1 MALVETRRNNALL
14 QVMIGYG
21 SQYTHGGYV
30 GFLAPGG
37 PVHSGLQ
44 RLEMRKDGFG
54 SLSSPNSTVVS
65 ATLVAQLVGV
75 LVSTLC
81 LGR

>member
-1 MALVETRRNNALL
+1 ML
-14 QVMIGYG
+14 GYG
-21 SQYTHGGYV
+21 SQYTHGGYT

-65 ATLVAQLVGV
+65 AIPVALLAGV
-75 LVSTLC
+75 IVSTLL
-81 LGR
+81 LGCRFLCVLV